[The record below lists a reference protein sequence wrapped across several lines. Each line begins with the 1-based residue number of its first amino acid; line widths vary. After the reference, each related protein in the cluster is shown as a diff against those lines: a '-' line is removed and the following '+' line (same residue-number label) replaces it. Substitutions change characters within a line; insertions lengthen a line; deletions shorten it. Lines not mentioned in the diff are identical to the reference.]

1 MRPVE
6 QAESLTISDV
16 DALRALS
23 DPLRMRLVE
32 LLIEPR
38 AAKELA
44 ALLNIPQ
51 TRLYYHLGLLEKHGL
66 IHVVEERV
74 VSGIVEKRYRIAA
87 KNLKIDRALL
97 SMNASDAGTSGEAL
111 VTSMLHSAASDIQRG
126 LASGTLQTGPDAS
139 VTTRLLLARTIVRLK
154 QADAEAFYER
164 LAALLQEYDGRHE
177 QTDDLKFSLT
187 VALYPVV
194 DDAPMPSD
202 AASQPDG
209 AAPRKRGRPK
219 KSHPA

>member
-1 MRPVE
+1 MSPVE

-16 DALRALS
+16 DTLRALS

-44 ALLNIPQ
+44 PQLNIPQ

-74 VSGIVEKRYRIAA
+74 VSGIVEKRYQIAA
-87 KNLKIDRALL
+87 KNLQIDRALL
-97 SMNASDAGTSGEAL
+97 SVSAPDAGTSGETL

-126 LASGTLQTGPDAS
+126 LAEGVLQTGPDAPLHM
-139 VTTRLLLARTIVRLK
+139 RLLLLRTMLCLK
-154 QADAEAFYER
+154 PADAEHFYER
-164 LAALLQEYDGRHE
+164 FSALLKEFSALEDKEAGS
-177 QTDDLKFSLT
+177 LFSLT
-187 VALYPVV
+187 AALYPAVT
-194 DDAPMPSD
+194 ATS
-202 AASQPDG
+202 AT
-209 AAPRKRGRPK
+209 APRKRGRPRK
-219 KSHPA
+219 PTAG